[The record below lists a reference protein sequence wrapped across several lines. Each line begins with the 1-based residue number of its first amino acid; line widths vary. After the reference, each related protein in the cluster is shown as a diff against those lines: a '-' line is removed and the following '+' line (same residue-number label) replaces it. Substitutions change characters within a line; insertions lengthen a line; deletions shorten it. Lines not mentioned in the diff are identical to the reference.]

1 MVGICLI
8 GKCHGRHLSG
18 RQMSWSAFVY
28 LQSEFVWLLI
38 VPVGIC
44 LIGKCHDREMS
55 SMTIKCHG
63 LQMSQWQMVGKYHGR
78 QMSWSA
84 FVRSANVGRQM
95 SACKCLVGKRRFT
108 QNFMIAL

>member
-1 MVGICLI
+1 MDKTSRKSICLI
-8 GKCHGRHLSG
+8 GMSDGRYLSG

-28 LQSEFVWLLI
+28 LQSGFVWLLI

-78 QMSWSA
+78 QMS
-84 FVRSANVGRQM
+84 
-95 SACKCLVGKRRFT
+95 
-108 QNFMIAL
+108 